1 MLILKRLFFIFL
13 AINGACNL
21 VYSQGKNDT
30 SVDEEKRWYGG
41 LQGGV
46 PFAVSTFSSF
56 GADKTHP
63 GWSAGAFGGYRL
75 TSALSFELQAAF
87 SDISLTVQ
95 DCCLKRNYWYGM
107 DGVRY
112 NAPVFGM
119 DGAAYGDL
127 KSKVSMQRY
136 GVQFNVNLLG
146 FFPCTMYGRWSVELS
161 PALSAIGTK
170 ADIQNYKSGQCLKKE
185 NTKWHLGAGGSLQVG
200 CRVSDRVQIG
210 VYSGLV
216 YLTGSHL
223 DGMPEYLHKC
233 NYVWES
239 GLRLGFAF
247 GKNSKSR
254 KENKPV
260 SGSSIPI
267 VANESAIKADSLPQA
282 EPVATGPTSGEVIA
296 EQMPREKTTVQVSR
310 GEVKDSVSE
319 VRKEAAKV
327 VESSCPELVFP
338 IIHFSFN
345 SIWIEPSERE
355 NVARIARLLK
365 EHPEANIRIE
375 GYADSRGSDTAN
387 SRVSRARAEAVKDR
401 LIKKYGIDSSRI
413 SVTGAGVDKNKPA
426 EEARRAEANMKVNE

>member
-13 AINGACNL
+13 TINGACNL

-41 LQGGV
+41 LQGGS

-56 GADKTHP
+56 GADKTYP
-63 GWSAGAFGGYRL
+63 GWSAGAFGGYRF
-75 TSALSFELQAAF
+75 TPALSLELQAVF
-87 SDISLTVQ
+87 SDVSLTVQ

-127 KSKVSMQRY
+127 KNKVSMQRY
-136 GVQFNVNLLG
+136 GVQFNANLLG
-146 FFPCTMYGRWSVELS
+146 FVPRTMYGRWSVELS

-170 ADIQNYKSGQCLKKE
+170 VDIQNYKSGQYLKKG
-185 NTKWHLGAGGSLQVG
+185 NTKWHLGVGGNLQVG
-200 CRVSDRVQIG
+200 YRVSDRVQIG
-210 VYSGLV
+210 VYSGLT
-216 YLTGSHL
+216 YLTGSRL
-223 DGMPEYLHKC
+223 DGIPQYLHKC

-247 GKNSKSR
+247 GKNSKGK
-254 KENKPV
+254 KEKKLV
-260 SGSSIPI
+260 SGSSIPA
-267 VANESAIKADSLPQA
+267 VAHEPAIKK
-282 EPVATGPTSGEVIA
+282 EVIS
-296 EQMPREKTTVQVSR
+296 EQMSREKTTEQVSQE
-310 GEVKDSVSE
+310 EVKDSVSE
-319 VRKEAAKV
+319 VRKEATKA